1 MYHSKQGLANIKKGC
16 INRIGMIIV
25 NNGKQNKWVQPNNIP
40 NGYSIGST
48 YQTNNGKIIV
58 NNGITQKMVYPDQI
72 PKGYSIGSLPF
83 TEEHIMVLINGHR
96 NMSLEKKLERNRKIG
111 QKNKGR
117 PSWSKGKHL
126 SLEHRIA
133 ISKGNKNKK
142 ITDEQKQAIAN
153 RQRGKIKV
161 NNGVKT
167 IYADPNNIP
176 EGYVKG
182 QLHLNQ
188 NNKQ

>member
-1 MYHSKQGLANIKKGC
+1 M
-16 INRIGMIIV
+16 
-25 NNGKQNKWVQPNNIP
+25 
-40 NGYSIGST
+40 
-48 YQTNNGKIIV
+48 
-58 NNGITQKMVYPDQI
+58 
-72 PKGYSIGSLPF
+72 
-83 TEEHIMVLINGHR
+83 
-96 NMSLEKKLERNRKIG
+96 
-111 QKNKGR
+111 
-117 PSWSKGKHL
+117 
-126 SLEHRIA
+126 A

-182 QLHLNQ
+182 QLHLNR